1 METLWDANVHYG
13 HRPSRCNPKI
23 RIFFY
28 SRWNSKGKHYYAK
41 LHGLVVINIVKTSR
55 DLKCASYYVQKAAS
69 NKKVFLFIGTKKASN
84 TIIKEEALHCGAHYI
99 NQRWL
104 GGTLT
109 NWSTIKKRVTYLK
122 FLKERENSGELDL
135 LPKKEASL
143 LRRKHVKLHQNL
155 GGLVNMHQI
164 PHVALI
170 ADSKKDSI
178 AVTECRKLKII
189 TIAMVDTN
197 SNPDRID
204 IAIPSNADSIVSI
217 NLIFSY
223 LTKSIMNEQI
233 NKLKKRC

>member
-1 METLWDANVHYG
+1 M
-13 HRPSRCNPKI
+13 

-28 SRWNSKGKHYYAK
+28 SRWDLKGRHYYAK
-41 LHGLVVINIVKTSR
+41 LHGLVVIDIVKTSR
-55 DLKCASYYVQKAAS
+55 DLKCASYYVQKAAC
-69 NKKVFLFIGTKKASN
+69 NKKVFLFIGTKKASS
-84 TIIKEEALHCGAHYI
+84 TIIKEEAFRCGAHYV
-99 NQRWL
+99 NNRWL

-109 NWSTIKKRVTYLK
+109 NWSTIKKRVAYLK
-122 FLKERENSGELDL
+122 FLKAREESGEFDL

-155 GGLVNMHQI
+155 GGLVHMHQI

-178 AVTECRKLKII
+178 AVAECRKLKVV

-197 SNPDRID
+197 GDPDCVD
-204 IAIPSNADSIVSI
+204 IAIPSNADSTVSI

-223 LTKSIMNEQI
+223 LTKSIMNGQGNEKEYL
-233 NKLKKRC
+233 N